1 MLMSTPESA
10 TPERQ
15 QAAEA
20 LFEDERRFI
29 DHSCSPAWLTEEH
42 VFVDG

>member
-1 MLMSTPESA
+1 MCGAFNIAVSTPEKD
-10 TPERQ
+10 EV
-15 QAAEA
+15 

-29 DHSCSPAWLTEEH
+29 DHSSSSVWLAEEH